1 MQKMYVT
8 KTLIENVDFDELDID
23 LQEEFEFKFNYEDDD
38 EFEVIDKGRGRA
50 DGYPVN
56 IDRMIAKLQEL
67 KNAGSTHVELDYHC
81 DHIGYEISGYEIRL
95 STEEEKQEFDEINKQ
110 EREKQQK
117 IRDLYNQINEI
128 KKS

>member
-1 MQKMYVT
+1 MENMHVT
-8 KTLIENVDFDELDID
+8 KTLIKNSDFSELDFDLYD
-23 LQEEFEFKFNYEDDD
+23 EFGFDHDNYD
-38 EFEVIDKGRGRA
+38 EFETIDKGRGRA

-95 STEEEKQEFDEINKQ
+95 STEEEKNEFDEMNKKEQ
-110 EREKQQK
+110 EKQKQL
-117 IRDLYNQINEI
+117 RDLYKQINEI
-128 KKS
+128 KNS